1 MSESPRPSV
10 CEHLA
15 RFICCLPCLT
25 TLTITDI
32 DLLPDDFFIDLASM
46 AASSKSPYF
55 MERKHIPLLDECWPG
70 WRELQSP
77 AESSSS
83 AASTNHSEVEPSQHQ
98 GPPTGL
104 TNLPHHQLE
113 VATLSDSSI
122 GVHSDSGSM
131 NPSKTYPHRAHTESI
146 RSTSEQVDLTTRQH
160 LDEFDRYLESYL
172 AAQNF
177 TRVPSHSL
185 GHSSDSDTRQ
195 QYGSSVRTNTT
206 VLRRQE
212 QPTQMEPNTLL
223 PSSSSYINSLMLMHG
238 RGSSIGRKPLFEHDD
253 DHCMPSTSGITS
265 LQRAHPAYTDPI
277 MSMHVLDT
285 YERIHRDNS
294 DDTGDD
300 EETFEESVGRCQSK
314 RLTMTARNQPQ
325 SHSKRIYDESSDDTG
340 DDEET
345 FQESVGR
352 RQSKRLTM
360 TARNQ
365 PQSHSKR
372 IYGESSDAGEAGEVN
387 GNPVGTNSSNA

>member
-1 MSESPRPSV
+1 MSEPPSPSA
-10 CEHLA
+10 CKHLA
-15 RFICCLPCLT
+15 KFICYLPCLT
-25 TLTITDI
+25 NLTITGNDQI
-32 DLLPDDFFIDLASM
+32 HDDFFIDFASV

-55 MERKHIPLLDECWPG
+55 MERKHIPLLDKCWPR

-77 AESSSS
+77 AERSSS

-185 GHSSDSDTRQ
+185 GHSSDSNTRQ
-195 QYGSSVRTNTT
+195 QYGSSVRTNTA
-206 VLRRQE
+206 VLKRQE

-238 RGSSIGRKPLFEHDD
+238 RGSLIGTKPFFEDD
-253 DHCMPSTSGITS
+253 DDYCMPSTSGIPS
-265 LQRAHPAYTDPI
+265 LQRAHSA
-277 MSMHVLDT
+277 DT
-285 YERIHRDNS
+285 GISFFSLNFTNNLSSRKCVCNTCLTVQLIFECSDDSGDDEEKAEESVEWDRFPPHSYNKRIHSKSS
-294 DDTGDD
+294 DGTGDD
-300 EETFEESVGRCQSK
+300 EEATDESVDLVDARPRK
-314 RLTMTARNQPQ
+314 RRAKTDRNPT
-325 SHSKRIYDESSDDTG
+325 S
-340 DDEET
+340 
-345 FQESVGR
+345 
-352 RQSKRLTM
+352 
-360 TARNQ
+360 
-365 PQSHSKR
+365 P
-372 IYGESSDAGEAGEVN
+372 
-387 GNPVGTNSSNA
+387 

>member
-1 MSESPRPSV
+1 MAPSSKIHTLVLGFEQLLHGPLIPSV
-10 CEHLA
+10 CKHLA
-15 RFICCLPCLT
+15 GIICYLPCLT
-25 TLTITDI
+25 NLTITSI
-32 DLLPDDFFIDLASM
+32 EKLHDDFFIEFASM

-55 MERKHIPLLDECWPG
+55 MERKHIPFLDNYWPR

-83 AASTNHSEVEPSQHQ
+83 ASSTNHSEVEPSQHQ

-172 AAQNF
+172 AAKNY
-177 TRVPSHSL
+177 THVSSHSL

-195 QYGSSVRTNTT
+195 QYGSSVRTSTA
-206 VLRRQE
+206 VLKRQE
-212 QPTQMEPNTLL
+212 QPTQMEPDTLL
-223 PSSSSYINSLMLMHG
+223 PSSSSYINSLMSIHES
-238 RGSSIGRKPLFEHDD
+238 GSSIGRKPSFEHDD
-253 DHCMPSTSGITS
+253 DHRMPSTSGIAS
-265 LQRAHPAYTDPI
+265 LQRAHPADTDPI
-277 MSMHVLDT
+277 SNEHIL
-285 YERIHRDNS
+285 
-294 DDTGDD
+294 
-300 EETFEESVGRCQSK
+300 ESR
-314 RLTMTARNQPQ
+314 
-325 SHSKRIYDESSDDTG
+325 ESSDDTE

-345 FQESVGR
+345 TAGSVERDRHPPHSQIKRIHSESSDDTKDDKDETEESVGLVDARPRKR
-352 RQSKRLTM
+352 RAK
-360 TARNQ
+360 
-365 PQSHSKR
+365 
-372 IYGESSDAGEAGEVN
+372 
-387 GNPVGTNSSNA
+387 TNRDPTSP